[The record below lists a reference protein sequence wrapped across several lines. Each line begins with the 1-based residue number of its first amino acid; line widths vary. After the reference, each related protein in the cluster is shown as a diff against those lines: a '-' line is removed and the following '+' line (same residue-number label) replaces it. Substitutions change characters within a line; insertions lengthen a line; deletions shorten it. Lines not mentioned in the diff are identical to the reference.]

1 MAETKRQTRAYLME
15 LFERIGLHPRS
26 DLGQNFLIDLNIL
39 EFVVETAE
47 LSDKDVVLEVGS
59 GTGGMTAFMAR
70 EAGAVVTV
78 EVDKNMAAMAREIVG
93 ELENVTLLNVD
104 ALKNK
109 NRFRPEVID
118 AVRAELAKDPER
130 RLKLVANLP
139 YSIATPVVS
148 TLVASD
154 LPWERMV
161 VTIQM
166 ELGQRMAAGPGKSTY
181 GALSVWL
188 QSQCHVKL
196 VKRLGPQAFWPRPL
210 VNSAV
215 VLLTPAPDKAGL
227 IGDRPFFQDFVR
239 RLFAQRRKVMRTV
252 IAGMY
257 RRQLD
262 KPAVD
267 AILDELGFGLR
278 TRAEELEPG
287 QLVTLSNRLQE
298 AITASG
304 GRQASGATG
313 NDSTFE
319 EE

>member
-1 MAETKRQTRAYLME
+1 ME
-15 LFERIGLHPRS
+15 LFEKIGLHPRS

-39 EFVVETAE
+39 EFIVETAE
-47 LSDKDVVLEVGS
+47 LDDRDVVLEIGS
-59 GTGGMTAFMAR
+59 GTGGMTAFMAQQ
-70 EAGAVVTV
+70 AAAVVTV
-78 EVDKNMAAMAREIVG
+78 EVDKNMAAMAREITDAFK
-93 ELENVTLLNVD
+93 NVTLLNVD

-109 NRFRPEVID
+109 NHFQPAVID

-148 TLVASD
+148 NLVASD

-161 VTIQM
+161 VTIQL

-188 QSQCHVKL
+188 QSQCHVKV

-215 VLLTPAPDKAGL
+215 VRLTPAPGKAGP
-227 IGDRPFFQDFVR
+227 IADRPFFQDFVR
-239 RLFAQRRKVMRTV
+239 RLFVQRRKMMRSV
-252 IAGMY
+252 IVGLY
-257 RRQLD
+257 RKHLD

-267 AILDELGFGLR
+267 AILDELGFGPKA
-278 TRAEELEPG
+278 RAEELEPD
-287 QLVTLSNRLQE
+287 QLVKLGNRLYE
-298 AITASG
+298 AVTASG
-304 GRQASGATG
+304 GRQPLEPTEGADRG
-313 NDSTFE
+313 DE

>member
-1 MAETKRQTRAYLME
+1 MG
-15 LFERIGLHPRS
+15 LFEKIGLHPRG

-39 EFVVETAE
+39 EFIVKSAE
-47 LSDKDVVLEVGS
+47 LTKNDVVLEIGA

-70 EAGAVVTV
+70 EAAHVVSV
-78 EVDKNMAAMAREIVG
+78 DVDKNMIAMAREMTAG
-93 ELENVTLLNVD
+93 FDNVTLINTD
-104 ALKNK
+104 ALKSK
-109 NRFRPEVID
+109 NRFQPAVID
-118 AVRAELAKDPER
+118 VLRAELAKAPGR

-148 TLVASD
+148 NLVASD

-166 ELGQRMAAGPGKSTY
+166 ELGQRMTAGPGKSTY

-196 VKRLGPQAFWPRPL
+196 IKRLGPQAFWPRPQ

-215 VLLTPAPDKAGL
+215 VRLSPAPGKSGPIA
-227 IGDRPFFQDFVR
+227 DRPFFQDFLR
-239 RLFAQRRKVMRTV
+239 RLFVQRRKMMRSV
-252 IAGMY
+252 IVGMY
-257 RRQLD
+257 SKQLD

-267 AILDELGFGLR
+267 AILDDLAFGPKA
-278 TRAEELEPG
+278 RAEELEPY
-287 QLVTLSNRLQE
+287 QLVKLGNRLFE
-298 AITASG
+298 AV
-304 GRQASGATG
+304 QASGRRQPPGAT
-313 NDSTFE
+313 DE